1 MNLSLGAAAM
11 FEQYPDVVTV
21 RELCEMLKIGRN
33 TAYGLVRTGAIES
46 IRVKGQIRIT
56 KASIIKFLS

>member
-1 MNLSLGAAAM
+1 MAM

-21 RELCEMLKIGRN
+21 RQLCEMLKIGRN
-33 TAYGLVRTGAIES
+33 TAYGLVQSGVIES

-56 KASIIKFLS
+56 KASVIKFLS

>member
-1 MNLSLGAAAM
+1 MVM

-21 RELCEMLKIGRN
+21 RELCEMLHIGRN
-33 TAYGLVRTGAIES
+33 TAYGLVRSGAIES

-56 KASIIKFLS
+56 KASVIKFLS

>member
-1 MNLSLGAAAM
+1 MTAM

-21 RELCEMLKIGRN
+21 RELCAMLKIGRN
-33 TAYGLVRTGAIES
+33 TAYGLVRSEAIES

-56 KASIIKFLS
+56 KASVIKFLS